1 MGLWRLAFALCALV
15 RLAINVAPPM
25 AAAAAKLAVL
35 APVLAPVLAVLE
47 AAGVAGAAR
56 AVLPRWGC
64 NWRAAPEAS
73 AWHDHHGISA
83 HGWDMLGHVGT
94 CCDIVATW
102 YPASSCLGR

>member
-47 AAGVAGAAR
+47 AAGVAGAAL

-64 NWRAAPEAS
+64 NWRAAPEAY
-73 AWHDHHGISA
+73 AWHHHGISA
-83 HGWDMLGHVGT
+83 HGWDT
-94 CCDIVATW
+94 
-102 YPASSCLGR
+102 S